1 MRKIKFF
8 FPVLMLIFIASCTQ
22 MQQVGFRSYETEFSK
37 NLDKQTQEKKL
48 YRDFETI
55 AIAKVT
61 YFNSALA
68 NQYYNYLKQHN
79 AISSSNE
86 KLYESFVNECS
97 KNTVFWVNLY
107 SSDYESS
114 NISSKN
120 SFWNIYL
127 DCNGEKIQ
135 PLKIEKV
142 SKDSPLNVWLYLKPK
157 NYWSNNYIVEFNKS
171 CLNNSIDFNMA
182 SIVGSLDF
190 KF

>member
-97 KNTVFWVNLY
+97 KNKVFWVNLY